1 MALPPRLKPRKLP
14 GQERSQ
20 QTVDAIVSAAA
31 HILANEGFEA
41 LTTHAVAVRAG
52 ASIGSVYQYFG
63 HKEAILAAVLE
74 KHSESEALFFLERM
88 RELDG
93 CDLRARVRGL
103 LGIPLEFRRQHAR
116 LHQALLD
123 QMPNIGRYFDLRER
137 VRRAARPLRALLDAH
152 ASEIRRTN
160 LDLCCHVL
168 VNAIQSLTHDGILP
182 RPEGVSDD
190 ELLDELTHL
199 VVGYLTDSE

>member
-1 MALPPRLKPRKLP
+1 MALPSRLKPRKLP

-20 QTVDAIVSAAA
+20 QTVDAIVGAAA

-41 LTTHAVAVRAG
+41 LTTNAVAARAG

-74 KHSESEALFFLERM
+74 KHSESEARFFLERM

-103 LGIPLEFRRQHAR
+103 LGIPLEFRRQHAQR
-116 LHQALLD
+116 ECARIVQNLHLA
-123 QMPNIGRYFDLRER
+123 
-137 VRRAARPLRALLDAH
+137 
-152 ASEIRRTN
+152 
-160 LDLCCHVL
+160 
-168 VNAIQSLTHDGILP
+168 
-182 RPEGVSDD
+182 
-190 ELLDELTHL
+190 
-199 VVGYLTDSE
+199 